1 MLCWHRLRRLASVR
15 FASILLPLL
24 ASSLLPGQTKLS
36 FQSRVAP
43 NGDGEA
49 VLANRSNSPIVAW
62 ILEIFREP
70 CNPVEASRHIYTG
83 YDSASA
89 PNGTAIQ
96 PSASH
101 TQNIG
106 ASHCNKIGL
115 SSPAKAS
122 LKVALFADGT
132 SSGDSQWVAIVLRNR
147 QSRVQ
152 RLDRAIQALN
162 EITGTQTRPQSVAL
176 LERARASL
184 PEVEDPQV
192 EFSAADPFETSIRQ
206 LTDNQTAPLAKQV
219 SGLLAAFQAERGRL
233 QKRG

>member
-1 MLCWHRLRRLASVR
+1 MLCWHRLRRFASVR
-15 FASILLPLL
+15 FAVVLLPLL
-24 ASSLLPGQTKLS
+24 GSLLPGQTKLS

-49 VLANRSNSPIVAW
+49 VLVNQSNSPIVAW

-70 CNPVEASRHIYTG
+70 CNPIEAGRHIYTG
-83 YDSASA
+83 YDSASD
-89 PNGTAIQ
+89 GTAIQ
-96 PSASH
+96 PSVSH

-122 LKVALFADGT
+122 LKLALFADGT
-132 SSGDSQWVAIVLRNR
+132 SFGDSQWVAILLRDR
-147 QSRVQ
+147 QSRLQ

-162 EITGTQTRPQSVAL
+162 EIKGTHTRPQSVAL
-176 LERARASL
+176 LEKARASL
-184 PEVEDPQV
+184 PEMEDPRV
-192 EFSAADPFETSIRQ
+192 EFSTADPFETAIRQ

-219 SGLLAAFQAERGRL
+219 SDLLAAFQAERGRL